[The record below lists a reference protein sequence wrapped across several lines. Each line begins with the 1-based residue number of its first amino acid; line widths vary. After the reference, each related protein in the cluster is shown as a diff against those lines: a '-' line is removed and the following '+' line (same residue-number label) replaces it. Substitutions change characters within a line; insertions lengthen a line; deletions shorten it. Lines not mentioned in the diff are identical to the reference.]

1 MIKQQEPFLLFSS
14 THNNEK
20 GYKFIAETLFKNIDY
35 IK

>member
-14 THNNEK
+14 THNNK
-20 GYKFIAETLFKNIDY
+20 KDYKLIAETLFKNIDY